1 MCMAQT
7 NLSVGILTIANKPS
21 LSIKDTAHKL
31 HVDVAESRRW
41 SLGENSKIPKW
52 DSSNR
57 NYNCG
62 HQFKNTSSYSRSHLI
77 MYSCFVFLFRDFAF
91 VARDPN
97 TSRHKCHMFRC
108 HGNISGRAI
117 TGALH
122 EMCSKIL
129 EEKKRAQEVVKT
141 KSTQQ
146 KPWSDIL
153 NTPPPPSVRGM

>member
-1 MCMAQT
+1 
-7 NLSVGILTIANKPS
+7 
-21 LSIKDTAHKL
+21 
-31 HVDVAESRRW
+31 
-41 SLGENSKIPKW
+41 
-52 DSSNR
+52 
-57 NYNCG
+57 
-62 HQFKNTSSYSRSHLI
+62 
-77 MYSCFVFLFRDFAF
+77 MYLCFVFLFRDFAF

-153 NTPPPPSVRGM
+153 NTLPPPSVRGM